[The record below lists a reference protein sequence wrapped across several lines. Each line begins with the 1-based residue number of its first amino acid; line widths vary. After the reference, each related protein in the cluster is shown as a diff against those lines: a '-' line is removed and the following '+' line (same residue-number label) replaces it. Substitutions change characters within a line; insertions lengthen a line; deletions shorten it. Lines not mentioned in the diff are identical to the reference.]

1 MSDPRRQE
9 RPSTLEILA
18 DIIQGSREWHEC
30 RCGLVTA
37 SEFASVLAKGQGK
50 VRRQYLLRLA
60 GERLT
65 GEPAETYSNRH
76 MERGKALET
85 EAREA
90 YAFLT
95 DAEPELVG
103 FARDLELAGGVG
115 CSPDALL
122 GADGLLEIKTKLPAL
137 LVEAL
142 LRGDV
147 LPEHMAQVQGG
158 LWVTRRAWADV
169 VCYWPGL
176 PLCVRRVE
184 RDEDYILR
192 LAYEVEL
199 FNAELHDIVSRLEVA
214 A

>member
-1 MSDPRRQE
+1 MAKERQN
-9 RPSTLEILA
+9 PQADTLEILS
-18 DIIQGSREWHEC
+18 DIVQGSREWHEC

-37 SEFASVLAKGQGK
+37 SEFAAVLAKGQGK
-50 VRRQYLLRLA
+50 VRRAYMLRLA

-65 GEPAETYSNRH
+65 GEPAETYNNRH
-76 MERGKALET
+76 MERGKALEA

-90 YAFLT
+90 YAFLH
-95 DAEPELVG
+95 DIEPELVG
-103 FARDLELAGGVG
+103 FCRDLTLAGGVG

-122 GADGLLEIKTKLPAL
+122 SDDGLLEIKTKLPAL

-158 LWVTRRAWADV
+158 LWVTRRQWADV

-184 RDEDYILR
+184 RDEDYIRR
-192 LAYEVEL
+192 LAAEVEA
-199 FNAELHDIVSRLEVA
+199 FNADLADIVTTVGLVA
-214 A
+214 